1 MTTSEKSQIDAVYTW
16 VNHGDPAWQAL
27 YGQANKDEKIA
38 EGEHDSARNSA
49 RFYSRNELYY
59 SIKSLKKYAPWIR
72 TIYVVSN
79 CERPAWLDDFNDVKY
94 VVHQAIFP
102 DLADLPT
109 FNSKA
114 IESVLHR
121 IEGLSER
128 FLYLNDDVF
137 LCQAMRLD
145 DFFWGDEGI
154 FFFPSRHDIPHSLE
168 PSKLR
173 PVDQGAVNSS
183 RLLTKRFGQTPKKK
197 LQHAPFALSK
207 SMLKEIESHYSCE
220 MRVTRSHPFRHPA
233 DIAMTTTLHAYYA
246 FYTGRGKPREIN
258 TRYIDIGDPLFL
270 LLVHPWSPLIRG
282 KYATL
287 CLNEVSSIP
296 YFARARD
303 WVVRWVM
310 KRLFD

>member
-16 VNHGDPAWQAL
+16 VNHRDPTWQAL
-27 YGQANKDEKIA
+27 YGQASKNEKII
-38 EGEHDSARNSA
+38 EGEHDSARSGA
-49 RFYSRNELYY
+49 RFYSRDELYY
-59 SIKSLKKYAPWIR
+59 SIKSLRKYAPWIR
-72 TIYVVSN
+72 TIYIVSN
-79 CERPAWLDDFNDVKY
+79 CARPAWLDDFDDIQY
-94 VVHQAIFP
+94 VLHQAIFP
-102 DLADLPT
+102 NPAALPT

-121 IEGLSER
+121 IDGLSER
-128 FLYLNDDVF
+128 FLYLNDDFF
-137 LCQAMRLD
+137 LCQIMHPD

-154 FFFPSRHDIPHSLE
+154 YFFPSKHDIPYSLE

-173 PVDQGAVNSS
+173 PVDQGAINSS

-197 LQHAPFALSK
+197 LQHAPYALSK
-207 SMLKEIESHYSCE
+207 SMLMEIENYYSLE
-220 MRVTRSHPFRHPA
+220 MRVTRSHPFRHPE

-270 LLVHPWSPLIRG
+270 LLVHPWSPLMRG

-287 CLNEVSSIP
+287 CLNEVASIP
-296 YFARARD
+296 HFAKARD
-303 WVVRWVM
+303 WVVCRLM